1 MFISQSMIDDLYKIS
16 SLDILDNSIYL
27 NEQETIITPQNIPI
41 IENTRLNKGIID
53 YEYIRYISESNS
65 VSLEDSYS
73 LICESSNLNTDDCCV
88 SISEDEIIIDPNII
102 NNFTNY
108 IIRPIPNEGLIDT
121 FIESCIENY
130 ITSENESY
138 LDMMVNPEDYI
149 FNEVEATTVQ
159 RPVVVNSGSNQ
170 TGKLYSQYTDKQ
182 VEDKIKELKPVVKNL
197 IDEFIELRK
206 DKISKEKAMDQIEI
220 ILGSANKDFDE
231 KDNRQI
237 LKSLYN
243 AKASLQT
250 SNNMQRDR
258 NKQIEEEAEQ
268 KKQKEK
274 VKNNVVDT
282 AQALDTMKKSSNKL
296 ESLKK
301 QYMDLSM
308 NGGYTNNERR
318 SMTKLQAQKDLE
330 REINK
335 MEGKSIKEMESI
347 LQQKVDTANMWKER
361 DQKRKNQPPKPL
373 KGSNAEYIES
383 RKKIGIGNVEAQYKR
398 GSHIFTRITPKEH
411 KRFSELI
418 GKQIDSGKSYDDIQ
432 KTIQRIA
439 LKRAGFDMSKFVKNG
454 KYQMDEDEFRKQADS
469 DDSMEYKDRYGDD
482 SGRDVIYA
490 RYMKELTGLVAEERK
505 KRKDKEVKPQLPPTS
520 GSGSGKGNG
529 NTPARSGSSNSS
541 ILDNN
546 NQDSNGSDNGNKGND
561 NQNNNSSS
569 SNTTVNQHTSPSTP
583 NNNQSTPGSN
593 NKGGSSKNSSSGGGS
608 YNGGGGSSISNKDNN
623 KNISKGAQNPQ
634 DPSFLS
640 KLKRTIVD
648 KPKNFI
654 ASMAAKLRKAYKAW
668 MQKAQEQNNSGN
680 AGFFKRIAYKIMQ
693 AIDYLMRKLEKM
705 KTN

>member
-149 FNEVEATTVQ
+149 FNEVEQ
-159 RPVVVNSGSNQ
+159 
-170 TGKLYSQYTDKQ
+170 
-182 VEDKIKELKPVVKNL
+182 KN
-197 IDEFIELRK
+197 
-206 DKISKEKAMDQIEI
+206 
-220 ILGSANKDFDE
+220 
-231 KDNRQI
+231 
-237 LKSLYN
+237 
-243 AKASLQT
+243 
-250 SNNMQRDR
+250 
-258 NKQIEEEAEQ
+258 
-268 KKQKEK
+268 QKEK
-274 VKNNVVDT
+274 IKNNIVDT

-301 QYMDLSM
+301 QYMDLTM

-361 DQKRKNQPPKPL
+361 DQKRKNQSPKPL
-373 KGSNAEYIES
+373 KGSNTEYIES

-490 RYMKELTGLVAEERK
+490 RYMKELTGLVVEERK

-529 NTPARSGSSNSS
+529 NTPARSGSSNSN

-546 NQDSNGSDNGNKGND
+546 NQDSNGSDNGNKAND

-623 KNISKGAQNPQ
+623 QNISKGAQNPQ

-668 MQKAQEQNNSGN
+668 MQKAKAEENQGKASWY
-680 AGFFKRIAYKIMQ
+680 KKIALKILK
-693 AIDYLMRKLEKM
+693 AIDYVMSKLS
-705 KTN
+705 NYQSQ